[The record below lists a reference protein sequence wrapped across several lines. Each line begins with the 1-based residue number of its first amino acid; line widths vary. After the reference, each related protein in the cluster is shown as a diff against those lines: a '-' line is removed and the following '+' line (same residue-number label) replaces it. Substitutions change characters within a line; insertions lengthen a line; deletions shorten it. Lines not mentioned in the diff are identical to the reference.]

1 MKLHFVSIEKELAR
15 ILIQLG
21 AELIT
26 NHWTDIIG
34 VPLWLSV
41 HWCRKIIDIETFSN
55 AINMH
60 I

>member
-1 MKLHFVSIEKELAR
+1 MKLRFVGIEKELAR
-15 ILIQLG
+15 ILIQLV
-21 AELIT
+21 AQLIT
-26 NHWTDIIG
+26 DHRTDIIS